1 MKVSSIKRGLYF
13 YLARSSVYQRTIAA
27 DNAAAARFSV
37 GKRFEEEKE
46 KGKKR
51 WKFDFPPPE
60 IGEKFFSSLFAGN
73 YSPPRFD
80 VAYLRFLPPR
90 VKSPFSP
97 RSFLPLAKFS
107 RDSSE
112 NLARQLSS
120 CKYFFLCRA
129 KSDLE
134 KRKERKKEKGRGEIS
149 ALTKG
154 GFFGIRFVDVLDVVH
169 RPRSS
174 RDERVLSKGGL
185 PRFSK
190 KGYRSCPR

>member
-1 MKVSSIKRGLYF
+1 MSSIKRGLYF

-134 KRKERKKEKGRGEIS
+134 KVKTERKKERKRKVEE
-149 ALTKG
+149 K
-154 GFFGIRFVDVLDVVH
+154 FR
-169 RPRSS
+169 R
-174 RDERVLSKGGL
+174 
-185 PRFSK
+185 
-190 KGYRSCPR
+190 

>member
-1 MKVSSIKRGLYF
+1 MSSIKRGLYF

-37 GKRFEEEKE
+37 GKRFEKE

-73 YSPPRFD
+73 YSLPRFD

-97 RSFLPLAKFS
+97 RSFLPNFREIRARTWPVNYHLANIFFS
-107 RDSSE
+107 
-112 NLARQLSS
+112 A
-120 CKYFFLCRA
+120 
-129 KSDLE
+129 
-134 KRKERKKEKGRGEIS
+134 ERK
-149 ALTKG
+149 ATW
-154 GFFGIRFVDVLDVVH
+154 
-169 RPRSS
+169 
-174 RDERVLSKGGL
+174 
-185 PRFSK
+185 K
-190 KGYRSCPR
+190 K

>member
-1 MKVSSIKRGLYF
+1 MLLLVNILPRGVKVSSIKRGLYF

-37 GKRFEEEKE
+37 GKRFEKE
-46 KGKKR
+46 KGK
-51 WKFDFPPPE
+51 

-134 KRKERKKEKGRGEIS
+134 KVKTERKKER
-149 ALTKG
+149 
-154 GFFGIRFVDVLDVVH
+154 
-169 RPRSS
+169 
-174 RDERVLSKGGL
+174 ER
-185 PRFSK
+185 
-190 KGYRSCPR
+190 